1 MEYTFGFDSVMSPD
15 GRTRHL
21 HFKLALDEALRP
33 SDPTN
38 VASHQKTVEY
48 LMKCAAAIYKME
60 DHKLAITDKLTALN
74 GRNAFGNNSQAHAGK
89 FSST

>member
-1 MEYTFGFDSVMSPD
+1 MAGQAICGSS
-15 GRTRHL
+15 L
-21 HFKLALDEALRP
+21 LLLDEALRP

-48 LMKCAAAIYKME
+48 LQVQCAAAIYKME
-60 DHKLAITDKLTALN
+60 DRKLAIADKLTALN
-74 GRNAFGNNSQAHAGK
+74 GLNAFGNNSQAHAGK